1 MEETT
6 IHWQLSINLTALQLP
21 NRVSLAT
28 RYRKQLEEVA
38 TGEGYLNL
46 SASE

>member
-6 IHWQLSINLTALQLP
+6 IHWQLSIKLTALQLP
-21 NRVSLAT
+21 NPVSLAT
-28 RYRKQLEEVA
+28 RYQQQLEEVA
-38 TGEGYLNL
+38 AGERHLNL